1 MIYFDNGATTFPK
14 PFSVRKSVNDAMS
27 NYGANPGRSGHIMS
41 VKSSEIMFSCREN
54 AAKLFGS
61 ANPENVIFTLNCTS
75 ALNTVIKGILKSGD
89 HAVISSLEHNAVV
102 RPLEALKKNKIEYSV
117 AKCVPYDEEQTIE
130 NFRNEFKANTK
141 LVICT
146 HASNVFGV
154 KLPIERIAA
163 LCRLN
168 GILFCVDAAQSAG
181 TADINLSD
189 SCIDFLCTAG
199 HKGLYGPM
207 GTGLLIINS
216 ETTPDSLIQG
226 GTGSDSANLNQPE
239 ILPDKYESGTPNLP
253 GIAGLNAGIKFVLN
267 RKPNK
272 IYNSEL
278 SLAKTLYEK
287 LKRTENV
294 ILYTHIP
301 DINNSVPVISFN
313 IKNTES
319 ETVAKILNDNYN
331 IAVRAGL
338 HCAPLAHK
346 SFGTQDTGTVR
357 AVVSAFTDKNDVIYF
372 ANAVRSISKNNKL
385 KKTI

>member
-14 PFSVRKSVNDAMS
+14 PLSVRKAINEAMS
-27 NYGANPGRSGHIMS
+27 DYGANPGRSGHKMS
-41 VKSSEIMFSCREN
+41 VKSSEIMYSCRDN

-61 ANPENVIFTLNCTS
+61 ENPENIIFTLNCTT
-75 ALNTVIKGILKSGD
+75 ALNTVIKGILKQGD
-89 HAVISSLEHNAVV
+89 HAIISSLEHNAVV
-102 RPLEALKKNKIEYSV
+102 RPLETLKKNKIEYSV
-117 AKCVPYDEEQTIE
+117 AECVPYDDEQTIE
-130 NFRNEFKANTK
+130 NFRKQFKSNTK

-146 HASNVFGV
+146 HASNVFGI
-154 KLPIERIAA
+154 KLPIERIGA

-168 GILFCVDAAQSAG
+168 GMLFCVDAAQSAG

-239 ILPDKYESGTPNLP
+239 ILPD
-253 GIAGLNAGIKFVLN
+253 
-267 RKPNK
+267 
-272 IYNSEL
+272 SEL
-278 SLAKTLYEK
+278 SLARMLYKRLEK
-287 LKRTENV
+287 AENV
-294 ILYTHIP
+294 MLYTKMPEKNH
-301 DINNSVPVISFN
+301 SVPVISFN

-319 ETVAKILNDNYN
+319 ETVAKILNDSYN

-357 AVVSAFTDKNDVIYF
+357 AVVSAFTTKNDVVYF
-372 ANAVRSISKNNKL
+372 ANAVSRISKNNKQ